1 MTRLYLIR
9 HGETDWNRQG
19 RWQGQADVPLNDR
32 GRQQARQVAEK
43 LAQVA
48 LDAIYTSDLIRAS
61 EVARIIAQAKGD
73 RVPIVLEPRLR
84 EIHQGEWQGLRV
96 QEIQSRYAEAFRQ
109 RRIDPLMVAA
119 PGGETAL
126 QVRQRALHAVRD
138 LLRAYPDGNVAL
150 VSHGFTIAVLLTHFY
165 RLPMEKVWEL
175 VPDNGAIIEM
185 DASPAS
191 LESV

>member
-19 RWQGQADVPLNDR
+19 RWQGQADVPLNDC

-43 LAQVA
+43 LAEVSF
-48 LDAIYTSDLIRAS
+48 DAIYTSDLIRAS
-61 EVARIIAQAKGD
+61 EVARIIARAKGD
-73 RVPIVLEPRLR
+73 RIPIVLEPRLR
-84 EIHQGEWQGLRV
+84 EIHQGEWQGLLV

-109 RRIDPLMVAA
+109 QRVDPSMVAA

-126 QVRQRALHAVRD
+126 QVRQRALQAVRD
-138 LLRAYPDGNVAL
+138 LLAAYPHGNVAL
-150 VSHGFTIAVLLTHFY
+150 VSHGFTIAVLLTYFY

-175 VPDNGAIIEM
+175 VPENGAIIEM
-185 DASPAS
+185 DANLAS

>member
-32 GRQQARQVAEK
+32 GREQARQVAEK
-43 LAQVA
+43 LAEVPF
-48 LDAIYTSDLIRAS
+48 DAIYTSDLIRAS
-61 EVARIIAQAKGD
+61 EVARIIARAKGD
-73 RVPIVLEPRLR
+73 RIPIVLEPRLR
-84 EIHQGEWQGLRV
+84 EIHQGEWQGLLV

-109 RRIDPLMVAA
+109 RRMDPLMVAA

-126 QVRQRALHAVRD
+126 QVRQRALQAVRD
-138 LLRAYPDGNVAL
+138 LLAAYPNGNVAL

-165 RLPMEKVWEL
+165 RLPIEKVWEL

-185 DASPAS
+185 DVSPAS